1 MLLGV
6 SENPE
11 FSMCETT
18 GRFQASVETSKRTQ
32 TLRRPGTTS
41 SEQPKELLTRS
52 RGPGHV
58 RGIFGPLRITVWSC
72 GCKRYKTDMR
82 GGIVV
87 ATGAQGAVVRIL
99 VCAILNGLSVS
110 IQLADTVRWS
120 CENSATPSP
129 RHLRTTSRSRVG
141 FTTLRPTQT
150 NRRPLPGPTGTVHV
164 DVINPSSD
172 QDCQPVVRF
181 CSATAH
187 VPV

>member
-99 VCAILNGLSVS
+99 VCAILNGCLSVS
-110 IQLADTVRWS
+110 NWPIRFVGVARTPLHHLLDTSEPRLGREW
-120 CENSATPSP
+120 ASP
-129 RHLRTTSRSRVG
+129 RSDRPKPTVGPSRD
-141 FTTLRPTQT
+141 
-150 NRRPLPGPTGTVHV
+150 PLE
-164 DVINPSSD
+164 PSTWMWSIH
-172 QDCQPVVRF
+172 R
-181 CSATAH
+181 ATKTASQ
-187 VPV
+187 